1 VTSVAFKKALEAT
14 GYLGT
19 HGRTAPG
26 MVPADDPRAA
36 TMRAVFSDERV
47 ALKADG
53 VFSAQNT
60 PTSIFEDAGDS
71 HPSDDDLR
79 RWHEAAWN
87 VGVAPLLWIITPTE
101 IRLYDCYASPE
112 HADQQASL
120 SPHTIDRFLLHS
132 DERLR
137 SLNAQCGRI
146 ATETGAFWSSPIGS
160 KINRRHRV
168 DQELLAEISAL
179 EDRLTALGNPQT
191 EHALG
196 HARDIAQ
203 RFIGRCIFTWY
214 LLDRGIAQPFL
225 PANLP
230 ANLSEMF
237 ATPSRA
243 FALFDWLRTT
253 FNGDLFPMD
262 DPGAEREQLRPAS
275 PHARS
280 RPLGQPGPRL
290 PGPR

>member
-1 VTSVAFKKALEAT
+1 MTSVAFKKALEAT

-47 ALKADG
+47 GLKADG

-60 PTSIFEDAGDS
+60 PTSIFKDAGDS

-168 DQELLAEISAL
+168 DRELLAEISAL
-179 EDRLTALGNPQT
+179 EDRLTALGISANR
-191 EHALG
+191 ARLG
-196 HARDIAQ
+196 PCARHCAAVHRAVHFHLVSVGSRDRPTLSPGEPACESERNVRNTIARLRLVRLATNDLQ
-203 RFIGRCIFTWY
+203 RRSI
-214 LLDRGIAQPFL
+214 P
-225 PANLP
+225 
-230 ANLSEMF
+230 
-237 ATPSRA
+237 
-243 FALFDWLRTT
+243 
-253 FNGDLFPMD
+253 NG
-262 DPGAEREQLRPAS
+262 
-275 PHARS
+275 RS
-280 RPLGQPGPRL
+280 RRRAGTVNTCAP
-290 PGPR
+290 